1 MIAVRPVLPG
11 SVRIPRR
18 PGPPVLAGCAACM
31 PAGATGDPCLLL
43 SLERRAVVDGCF
55 VVRGIGRARVGEATP
70 VAGRPG
76 PVIEPMEIAHV
87 DVDVDV
93 DVLVGDV
100 QITHRL
106 QRDRRERLVDLE
118 QVHIGRGPA
127 LPPQR
132 LEDRVGRLAQQRRVR
147 ARDNAVPPDLASR
160 LCCGIRDRRLAPQ
173 AEAASA
179 LARPSTRRRRHPLYG
194 TADDRRAVSSA
205 VKRLPSAAHLG
216 VPVKRPTA
224 MPHRALADRGPG
236 STLDLLSPSR
246 SRAEGGAARHRHAVL

>member
-1 MIAVRPVLPG
+1 
-11 SVRIPRR
+11 
-18 PGPPVLAGCAACM
+18 
-31 PAGATGDPCLLL
+31 
-43 SLERRAVVDGCF
+43 
-55 VVRGIGRARVGEATP
+55 
-70 VAGRPG
+70 
-76 PVIEPMEIAHV
+76 MEIAH
-87 DVDVDV
+87 VDVDV

-160 LCCGIRDRRLAPQ
+160 LCCGIRDRRLPPPQ
-173 AEAASA
+173 H
-179 LARPSTRRRRHPLYG
+179 RKRRRHRLWLARQLADVATPYTG
-194 TADDRRAVSSA
+194 TADDRRAVFSA